1 MSKKSPITLKKFT
14 EAEKQAEYD
23 KMIEKL
29 LSIYISGDTSLIRID
44 PILMERGKIIEHA
57 SDYILNEAPKNLDLQ
72 DFMIKKFDEDYK
84 EESMTSMEEYI
95 RRKNAIDEEGAL
107 GGGKRRRRSKRRRR
121 RPSTKK
127 RVARKSRRT
136 KSRRAKSRRSKTRRR
151 SKRRSRRN

>member
-29 LSIYISGDTSLIRID
+29 LSIYISGDTSLIWID
-44 PILMERGKIIEHA
+44 PILMERGKIIGPA
-57 SDYILNEAPKNLDLQ
+57 SDYILKEAPKNLDLQ
-72 DFMIKKFDEDYK
+72 NFMIKKFDEDYK
-84 EESMTSMEEYI
+84 GESTTGMGEYI
-95 RRKNAIDEEGAL
+95 RYKNAIDEEGTL

-151 SKRRSRRN
+151 SNRRSRRN

>member
-29 LSIYISGDTSLIRID
+29 LSIYISGDTSLIWID
-44 PILMERGKIIEHA
+44 PILMERGKIIGPA
-57 SDYILNEAPKNLDLQ
+57 SDYILKEAPKNLDLQ
-72 DFMIKKFDEDYK
+72 NFMIKKFDKDYK
-84 EESMTSMEEYI
+84 EESMTDMGEYI
-95 RRKNAIDEEGAL
+95 RRKNAIDEEGTL

-151 SKRRSRRN
+151 SNRRSRRN

>member
-1 MSKKSPITLKKFT
+1 MSKKSPITSKKFT

-29 LSIYISGDTSLIRID
+29 LSIYISSDTSLIWKD
-44 PILMERGKIIEHA
+44 PKHMEREKIIEPA

-84 EESMTSMEEYI
+84 EESMTGMEEYI
-95 RRKNAIDEEGAL
+95 RRKNAIDEQGAL

-127 RVARKSRRT
+127 RVTRKSRRSKT
-136 KSRRAKSRRSKTRRR
+136 RRSKTRRR

>member
-1 MSKKSPITLKKFT
+1 MSKKSPITLKEFT
-14 EAEKQAEYD
+14 EAQKQAEYD

-29 LSIYISGDTSLIRID
+29 QSIYISSDPSLIWID
-44 PILMERGKIIEHA
+44 PKLMEREKIIDPA

-72 DFMIKKFDEDYK
+72 DFMIKKFDKDYK
-84 EESMTSMEEYI
+84 EESMTDMEEYI
-95 RRKNAIDEEGAL
+95 RRKNAIDEDGAL

-127 RVARKSRRT
+127 RVTRKSRRT